1 LSGNLFSPQ
10 IQPKKW
16 PNQKGTAL
24 PMKISNVK
32 TLDIGVALLTNPDI
46 MLKSTGMLGLGKNT
60 SLTPQ
65 TGG

>member
-1 LSGNLFSPQ
+1 
-10 IQPKKW
+10 
-16 PNQKGTAL
+16 
-24 PMKISNVK
+24 MKISNVK